1 MVKKG
6 SGRAD
11 YDQIISHLQIIRTW
25 ADVERKYGGIKPDC
39 CEDIVT
45 WIDDALELLKE
56 QKGVPYVFNA
66 DGETVCGVCGC
77 YFDKAYSNCPK
88 CGKKVDWNA

>member
-1 MVKKG
+1 MADREEVIKG
-6 SGRAD
+6 LEKVWDAFNHMEHELYAD
-11 YDQIISHLQIIRTW
+11 Y
-25 ADVERKYGGIKPDC
+25 VY
-39 CEDIVT
+39 
-45 WIDDALELLKE
+45 DALELLKE

-77 YFDKAYSNCPK
+77 HFDKAYSNCPK